1 MKKLIMKLVIEILK
15 EIRPEFDFSTS
26 EDFIA
31 DGMLDSF
38 DVVTLVATLDKNYRI
53 SIAGTDIVPE
63 NFRNLKT
70 ITELLVKSGAQV

>member
-1 MKKLIMKLVIEILK
+1 MKSFVMKPVIEILK
-15 EIRPEFDFSTS
+15 EIRPEFDFATS

-38 DVVTLVATLDKNYRI
+38 DVVNLVATLDKNFNI

-63 NFRNLKT
+63 NFKNLEA
-70 ITELLVKSGAQV
+70 ISALLRKSGAKL